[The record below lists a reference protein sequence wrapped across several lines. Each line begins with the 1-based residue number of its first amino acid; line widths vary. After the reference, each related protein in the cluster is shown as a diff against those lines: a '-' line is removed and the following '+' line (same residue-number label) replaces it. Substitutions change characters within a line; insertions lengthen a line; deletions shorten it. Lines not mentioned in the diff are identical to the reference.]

1 MIRDTHKQQ
10 GRRRQ
15 LVRLL
20 QEKGIESSAV
30 LDAVGA
36 VPRHLFLNSA
46 FEEQAYEDRPFAIG
60 AGQTISQPFTV
71 AKQSELLQLN
81 KGMKVLEIGTGSG
94 YQAAILHAMGVK
106 VFSVERIKELYD
118 KTSKLLPRLGYRVK
132 CYYGD
137 GNLGVPTWA
146 PYDRI
151 IITAGAP
158 IIPEK
163 LLDQLK
169 VGGIM
174 VIPITEGDAEVM
186 KTLVKTEGGKLT
198 IQEHGTFRF
207 VPMLGDKHDER
218 KS

>member
-1 MIRDTHKQQ
+1 MIRDSHKQQ
-10 GRRRQ
+10 GNRRK
-15 LVRLL
+15 LVKLL
-20 QEKGIESSAV
+20 REKGITDAQV
-30 LDAVGA
+30 LDAIGK

-71 AKQSELLQLN
+71 ATQSELLQLK
-81 KGMKVLEIGTGSG
+81 KGMKVLEVGTGSG
-94 YQAAILHAMGVK
+94 YQAAVLHAMGVK

-118 KTSKLLPRLGYRVK
+118 RTSKLLPRLGYRVK
-132 CYYGD
+132 CFYGD

-158 IIPEK
+158 IVPEK

-169 VGGIM
+169 AGGIM
-174 VIPITEGDAEVM
+174 VIPVSEGDTETM
-186 KTLVKTEGGKLT
+186 KTITKLNDGSVEVK
-198 IQEHGTFRF
+198 EHGTFRF
-207 VPMLGDKHDER
+207 VPMLEDKRD
-218 KS
+218 